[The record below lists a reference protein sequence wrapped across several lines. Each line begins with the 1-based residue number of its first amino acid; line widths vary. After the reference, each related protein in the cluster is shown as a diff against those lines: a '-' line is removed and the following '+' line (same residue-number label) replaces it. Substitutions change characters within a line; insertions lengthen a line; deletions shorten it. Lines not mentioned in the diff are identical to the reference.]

1 MTSLRHSDSSSGK
14 PFFDKILDINYE
26 EKAFLDFKTKN
37 TKGLS
42 QKFHATQNDIGILAY
57 APISQYRFEQPNAM
71 SLSIFPK
78 QTNAA
83 NGVFSDVE
91 IE

>member
-1 MTSLRHSDSSSGK
+1 MMSLRHPDSSSGK

-42 QKFHATQNDIGILAY
+42 QKFHATKMILGY
-57 APISQYRFEQPNAM
+57 
-71 SLSIFPK
+71 
-78 QTNAA
+78 
-83 NGVFSDVE
+83 
-91 IE
+91 